1 MSELQVP
8 TLRRSQRI
16 SLSQASSRSATPTPT
31 PTITKRAAPKE
42 TKRAVSRV
50 TKPSGKTSKSKQKS
64 SAATTTSTS
73 KAQVSPPTPT
83 SREPSPT
90 PTSHPTP
97 APTPR
102 VDRLYH
108 PNTWSSTPAS
118 LPFLTHGALPT
129 TPSTT
134 TLTLNILDYTIQPSH
149 WNPLLSANKLS
160 AACFFF
166 ASLLSGNPVSATQVA
181 GSSGWCH
188 ADYAAALARGG
199 GGAVGEVLRVLD
211 VSREEV
217 VRGYGVLMGMREGL
231 RGVVGEFEGRL
242 EGLPGVEEVAGWE
255 GRERE
260 EGRVHAREVRE
271 RMRGLGFVSGKR
283 VEEVVEEVLEEG
295 GGQSGVEDEKE
306 EETGKPSVPLIE
318 VELEDFEDFVAENE

>member
-16 SLSQASSRSATPTPT
+16 SVSQASSRSATPTPA
-31 PTITKRAAPKE
+31 PTATKRSAPKE

-50 TKPSGKTSKSKQKS
+50 AKPSGKTSKTKSKS
-64 SAATTTSTS
+64 SASKDTSTTTPTAKPST
-73 KAQVSPPTPT
+73 PTPT
-83 SREPSPT
+83 TTISP
-90 PTSHPTP
+90 PRS
-97 APTPR
+97 PR

-199 GGAVGEVLRVLD
+199 GGAVGDVLRVLD
-211 VSREEV
+211 VSRGEV

-242 EGLPGVEEVAGWE
+242 EGLPGMEEVAGWE
-255 GRERE
+255 EREAE
-260 EGRVHAREVRE
+260 EGRRHAREVRE
-271 RMRGLGFVSGKR
+271 RMRGL
-283 VEEVVEEVLEEG
+283 
-295 GGQSGVEDEKE
+295 
-306 EETGKPSVPLIE
+306 
-318 VELEDFEDFVAENE
+318 

>member
-16 SLSQASSRSATPTPT
+16 SVSQASSRSATPTPT
-31 PTITKRAAPKE
+31 PTTTKRPAPKE
-42 TKRAVSRV
+42 RKRVVSRV
-50 TKPSGKTSKSKQKS
+50 TKPSGKTSKTKTKS
-64 SAATTTSTS
+64 STS
-73 KAQVSPPTPT
+73 KETSTTTPLPKPPTPT
-83 SREPSPT
+83 
-90 PTSHPTP
+90 TSIPP
-97 APTPR
+97 PRSPR

-118 LPFLTHGALPT
+118 LPFLTHGNLPT

-134 TLTLNILDYTIQPSH
+134 TLTLNILDYAIQPSH

-166 ASLLSGNPVSATQVA
+166 ASLLSGNPVTATQVA

-188 ADYAAALARGG
+188 REYAAALARGG
-199 GGAVGEVLRVLD
+199 GKGGVEGVLRVLD
-211 VSREEV
+211 VGREEV
-217 VRGYGVLMGMREGL
+217 VRGYGVLMGMREGW

-242 EGLPGVEEVAGWE
+242 EGMPGVEEVAEWE
-255 GRERE
+255 ERERE

-283 VEEVVEEVLEEG
+283 VEEEEDEEEKLVEV
-295 GGQSGVEDEKE
+295 GGQSGLG
-306 EETGKPSVPLIE
+306 ETDAGKSSVPLIE